1 MDFKPH
7 GKEENIVKVMEQCH
21 AKLQML
27 ADEVGPNLGELDLRQ
42 YDASGVLPSTNRRIK
57 LPTSDED
64 EDNCDEDD
72 EDEEE
77 DVLDRE
83 TVKKLANLAVEREKK
98 KSKKRGKKTKD

>member
-1 MDFKPH
+1 M
-7 GKEENIVKVMEQCH
+7 KVMEQCH

-27 ADEVGPNLGELDLRQ
+27 ADEVGPNLSELDGKPF
-42 YDASGVLPSTNRRIK
+42 DTAGVLPLTNRRIK

-64 EDNCDEDD
+64 EEHGDEDD

-98 KSKKRGKKTKD
+98 KSKKRGKKSKE